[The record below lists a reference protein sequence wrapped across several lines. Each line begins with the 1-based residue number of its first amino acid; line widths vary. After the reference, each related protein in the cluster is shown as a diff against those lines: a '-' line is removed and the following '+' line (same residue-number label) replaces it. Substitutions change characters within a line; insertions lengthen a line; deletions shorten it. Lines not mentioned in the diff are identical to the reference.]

1 MIKIISTLIS
11 PTSGTIT
18 IKGFNVKESSGEVKQ
33 LIGVISHETY
43 LYQDLTA
50 RENLLFFGRMY
61 GMSNDRIDQRINE
74 LVELVGLQYRLDD
87 RVGTFSRG
95 MKQRLSIARAVLHDP
110 ELLLLDEPYTGL
122 DQHASA
128 VFDKLLNDLNIPDK
142 TQIMISHDIERGTAL
157 AHRVIILY
165 KGGIV
170 YETAADKIE
179 GVNKFRKIY
188 EHYVSEV

>member
-1 MIKIISTLIS
+1 M
-11 PTSGTIT
+11 
-18 IKGFNVKESSGEVKQ
+18 IKGFNVKESPCEVKQ

-165 KGGIV
+165 NGGIV

>member
-1 MIKIISTLIS
+1 MIK
-11 PTSGTIT
+11 GH
-18 IKGFNVKESSGEVKQ
+18 NVKESPCEVRR
-33 LIGVISHETY
+33 ITGVISHETY

-61 GMSNDRIDQRINE
+61 GMSKDRIEQRINE
-74 LVELVGLQYRLDD
+74 LIELIGLQYRLDD
-87 RVGTFSRG
+87 RVNTFSRG

-128 VFDKLLNDLNIPDK
+128 VFDKLLLDLNISDK

-165 KGGIV
+165 KGRIV
-170 YETAADKIE
+170 YETAADEIE
-179 GVNKFRKIY
+179 DVNQFRKKY